1 MDFDVPQE
9 YLDFKQA
16 VYRFSKERLAPNAE
30 ALDARAEFS
39 WDNWREMAGMG
50 LLGLPL
56 PEKYGGSEATPLAT
70 CIAMEAMGAAG
81 VDAGTTLAWGA
92 HTILCGVPI
101 WLIGSEQQKEK
112 YLPRL
117 ASGEWVGAFGLTEP
131 GSGSDAAAMKTTAE
145 KRGDRWV
152 LNGSKM
158 FITNGPIANVF
169 IVFASTAK
177 GAGNRGISTFIVER
191 GFPGFSTGK
200 DLVKMG
206 NRTSVTS
213 ELAFDNCEVPEE
225 NLLGPA
231 DMGFLTVGKETLE
244 WERSCLIA
252 PIIGGMEYMLEV
264 CTAYAKERRQF
275 GRPIAEFQAIQRKLV
290 EMKVAIEGARLLVY
304 RVAWLKQQGRSAMME
319 AAIAKL
325 WATEAAIRVS
335 YDAVQVFGGYGYIHD
350 YPAERF
356 YRDARLGTIGAGTS
370 EVQKIIIAN
379 EIIKSYL
386 KQMGRDPKSSFKP

>member
-1 MDFDVPQE
+1 MDFSIPQE
-9 YLDFKQA
+9 YLDFKEA
-16 VYRFSKERLAPNAE
+16 VYRFSKERLAPRAE
-30 ALDARAEFS
+30 ELDARGEFS
-39 WDNWREMAGMG
+39 WENWREVAGMG
-50 LLGLPL
+50 LLGLPF
-56 PEKYGGSEATPLAT
+56 PEKYGGSEASPLAT

-92 HTILCGVPI
+92 HTILCGLPI
-101 WLIGSEQQKEK
+101 WLLGTEEQKRK
-112 YLPRL
+112 YLPKL
-117 ASGEWVGAFGLTEP
+117 CSGEWIGAFGLTEP
-131 GSGSDAAAMKTTAE
+131 GSGSDAAALKTTAE
-145 KRGDRWV
+145 RRGDQWI

-158 FITNGPIANVF
+158 FITNAPIANLF

-191 GFPGFSTGK
+191 DFPGFSSGK

-213 ELAFDNCEVPEE
+213 EIAFDNCEVPAE

-231 DMGFLTVGKETLE
+231 DLGFIAVGKETLE
-244 WERSCLIA
+244 WERSCMIA
-252 PIIGGMEYMLEV
+252 PIIGGMEFMLE
-264 CTAYAKERRQF
+264 TSTKYAKERLQF

-290 EMKVAIEGARLLVY
+290 EMKIAVEAARLLVY

-335 YDAVQVFGGYGYIHD
+335 YEAVQVFGGYGYIHE
-350 YPAERF
+350 YPVERF

-370 EVQKIIIAN
+370 EVQKMVIAN
-379 EIIKSYL
+379 ELIKSFL
-386 KQMGRDPKSSFKP
+386 KQGR